1 MSMSFDK
8 AVYRH
13 PARAQLVAHAES
25 LVDGGVPVSAA
36 VAAHAAECPRC
47 AAELAAI
54 RRSLEITASATAQDP
69 DRGLAGAIL
78 REARSVR
85 HALPPETHRRGP
97 VALCWALFR
106 GLAYTSLT
114 AALAVAVYSVA
125 LRETS
130 AQTAGARTGR
140 AAALAAAPAA
150 PPIRTEDLRRKASN
164 LARMAASL
172 TRAAAAPKSPRERE
186 RLRALEGVSRDLDA
200 ALTALERNPGCP
212 RATELVR
219 NQLGRQEQSLR
230 DVFIERTL

>member
-36 VAAHAAECPRC
+36 VAAHLAECPRC
-47 AAELAAI
+47 ASELAAI

-69 DRGLAGAIL
+69 NRDLAGAIL

-85 HALPPETHRRGP
+85 HALPPDTRRRGP
-97 VALCWALFR
+97 ASLCRALFR
-106 GLAYTSLT
+106 GLAYTTLT
-114 AALAVAVYSVA
+114 AALAVAVYSAA

-130 AQTAGARTGR
+130 AQSAAARTGR

-150 PPIRTEDLRRKASN
+150 APIRAEDLRRKASD

-172 TRAAAAPKSPRERE
+172 TRAAAPKSPQERE
-186 RLRALEGVSRDLDA
+186 RLRALAGVSRDLDA
-200 ALTALERNPGCP
+200 ALAALERNPGCP